1 MAVESQAPPTA
12 KARPRPRRER
22 EEEVLVWPDL
32 VFIEF
37 IAAVLFTIT
46 FLILSTLINAPLLN
60 RANADVTPNPSK
72 APWYFLNLQELLLHM
87 DKAWAGVILPTI
99 ALGFFAMIPYLDRSH
114 EGQGV
119 YFGTKHAARL
129 TIIAAIYAVF
139 ICGLLVIF
147 DAGDR
152 THTEYLT
159 RWIPS
164 CEVPPVDAQGHAA
177 VIHQTTPCLTDAAG
191 VSHAGL
197 TGTSE
202 LYTRFQFAIPFPHV
216 LGVNDGYL
224 DWPKDVTNIPVPF
237 NNICFQWHGQHL
249 WCDMHINLPAT
260 MTQQVIP
267 LSTIAFFAVL
277 IIYVLF
283 RIGWLRTRRDIF
295 IVMFTAVMA
304 SYLTLSIV
312 GSFFRGQGQALIW
325 PWQIHVDPG

>member
-1 MAVESQAPPTA
+1 MAIESQASPTA

-32 VFIEF
+32 VFVEF

-87 DKAWAGVILPTI
+87 DKAWAGVLLPTI
-99 ALGFFAMIPYLDRSH
+99 ALGFFMAIPYLDRSR

-119 YFGTKHAARL
+119 WFGTKHAGRL
-129 TIIAAIYAVF
+129 TIVAVIYAVLVSS
-139 ICGLLVIF
+139 LLVVF

-164 CEVPPVDAQGHAA
+164 CEVVPAGQTV
-177 VIHQTTPCLTDAAG
+177 HQTTPCLTDAEG

-197 TGTSE
+197 AGTAE
-202 LYTRFQFAIPFPHV
+202 LSSRFQFAIPFPHI
-216 LGVNDGYL
+216 LGIHDGYL

-237 NNICFQWHGQHL
+237 NNIDIQWHGQHL
-249 WCDMHINLPAT
+249 WHDVHINLPAT

-267 LSTIAFFAVL
+267 LSTIAFFTVL
-277 IIYVLF
+277 ILYALF
-283 RIGWLRTRRDIF
+283 RVGWLRTRRDVF
-295 IVMFTAVMA
+295 IVMFTCVMTA
-304 SYLTLSIV
+304 YLVLSLV

-325 PWQIHVDPG
+325 PWEIHVDSG

>member
-1 MAVESQAPPTA
+1 MAIESQASPTA

-99 ALGFFAMIPYLDRSH
+99 ALTFFMAIPYLDRSR

-119 YFGTKHAARL
+119 WFGTKYAGRI
-129 TIIAAIYAVF
+129 TIIAAIYAVLVSS
-139 ICGLLVIF
+139 LLVVF

-152 THTEYLT
+152 THTEYVT
-159 RWIPS
+159 RFIPS
-164 CEVPPVDAQGHAA
+164 CDAAPD
-177 VIHQTTPCLTDAAG
+177 VHQTTPCLTDAAG
-191 VSHAGL
+191 TKHVGL
-197 TGTSE
+197 AGTSE
-202 LYTRFQFAIPFPHV
+202 LYTRLQFSLPFPHI
-216 LGVNDGYL
+216 LGIDDGHL

-237 NNICFQWHGQHL
+237 NNVCFQWHGQHL

-267 LSTIAFFAVL
+267 LSTIAFFSVL
-277 IIYVLF
+277 ILYVLF
-283 RIGWLRTRRDIF
+283 RIGWLRTRRDVF
-295 IVMFTAVMA
+295 LVMFTAVMA
-304 SYLTLSIV
+304 AYLTLSIV

-325 PWQIHVDPG
+325 PWEIKVDSG

>member
-1 MAVESQAPPTA
+1 MAVESHASPTA

-32 VFIEF
+32 VFVEF

-60 RANADVTPNPSK
+60 RANTDVTPNPSK

-87 DKAWAGVILPTI
+87 DKAWAGVIVPTI
-99 ALGFFAMIPYLDRSH
+99 ALGFFMVIPYLDRSR

-119 YFGTKHAARL
+119 WFGTRYAGRIVIVSAL
-129 TIIAAIYAVF
+129 YAIF
-139 ICGLLVIF
+139 ISGLLVVL

-164 CEVPPVDAQGHAA
+164 CDATPN
-177 VIHQTTPCLTDAAG
+177 VHQTTPCLTDAEG
-191 VSHAGL
+191 VSHTGLAG
-197 TGTSE
+197 TAE
-202 LYTRFQFAIPFPHV
+202 LNSRLQFAVPFPHI

-224 DWPKDVTNIPVPF
+224 DWPRDLSNIPVPF

-249 WCDMHINLPAT
+249 WCDMHINFPAT
-260 MTQQVIP
+260 MTQQILP
-267 LSTIAFFAVL
+267 LSTIAFFTVL
-277 IIYVLF
+277 ILYVLF
-283 RIGWLRTRRDIF
+283 RIGWLRTRRDVF
-295 IVMFTAVMA
+295 LVMFTAVMGA
-304 SYLTLSIV
+304 YLTLSIV
-312 GSFFRGQGQALIW
+312 GSFFRGQGQNLIW